1 MNDEGQNAAW
11 RNRRKRIVAREVSPD
26 AIVQTSDQPA
36 IAPSTIIVLPPSAD
50 PLIVDPTQYVGVRQR
65 RQGSHLKYRITQAC
79 IIASLGT
86 AASGIAMILTDES
99 LVAQILGGSALALAV
114 VAVQL
119 VRASR
124 LSYRLRGYAAAAG
137 VFAVL
142 ALTASFLPSPF
153 SEGGR
158 GDAEHQEQHG
168 TP

>member
-26 AIVQTSDQPA
+26 TIVQTSPA
-36 IAPSTIIVLPPSAD
+36 PVVARPTATVPPPPAD
-50 PLIVDPTQYVGVRQR
+50 PLIVDPTQYVGIRKR
-65 RQGSHLKYRITQAC
+65 REGSHLKYRLTQAC

-86 AASGIAMILTDES
+86 AATGIAMMLTDES
-99 LVAQILGGSALALAV
+99 LVAQILGGSALVLAV

-119 VRASR
+119 VRMSR

-137 VFAVL
+137 VLAVL

-153 SEGGR
+153 S
-158 GDAEHQEQHG
+158 DAGKGVDHSSS
-168 TP
+168 PVNP